1 MGTRF
6 DRDALWYFNQDISVE
21 NFKENFSSQP
31 AFGSPPAISVRATF
45 GESFS
50 MKMLFFVCAIV
61 LMTTV
66 SLRPAFATKEFG
78 EHFKKFYVDDS
89 KNEEFKK
96 LVAEAKC
103 NVCHIDGEN
112 KKKHNPF
119 GETLKAGGLLKKT
132 YAEMI
137 KKEPDKA
144 RKEIEEILKK
154 SEEKKAPGKD
164 KTFGERIEAGLLPG
178 GDAKGKQTTEKLIS
192 FNAPVAEFVE
202 LFDGKSTDG
211 WKINENPK
219 SWSIVDGCIVCQ
231 GERCHIFYVGDKKPF
246 KNFHFKADV
255 KTMPN
260 SNAGIYFHTEF
271 QEEGWPKKGFEC
283 QVNNSYKGDPRRT
296 SSLYSV
302 KDVLEPAAKDNEW
315 YTQEIIVQGKQVT
328 LKVNGKTL
336 VEYTEPNDQEA
347 GKDFERKLGEGT
359 FALQA
364 HDPGSKVYFKNLM
377 VKRLD

>member
-1 MGTRF
+1 
-6 DRDALWYFNQDISVE
+6 
-21 NFKENFSSQP
+21 
-31 AFGSPPAISVRATF
+31 
-45 GESFS
+45 
-50 MKMLFFVCAIV
+50 MKRLFFVCAV
-61 LMTTV
+61 ALMAVV
-66 SLRPAFATKEFG
+66 SSRPALATKEFSD
-78 EHFKKFYVDDS
+78 HFKKFYVDES

-103 NVCHIDGEN
+103 FICHV
-112 KKKHNPF
+112 
-119 GETLKAGGLLKKT
+119 GETKKPQNVYGLALKEAGLLKKT
-132 YAEMI
+132 YADMI

-144 RKEIEEILKK
+144 RKAINEIFKK
-154 SEEKKAPGKD
+154 TEEKKAEGKD
-164 KTFGERIEAGLLPG
+164 QSFGARIKAGQLPA
-178 GDAKGKQTTEKLIS
+178 GDTKGKQTTEKLTS
-192 FNAPVAEFVE
+192 FKVPAEEFVA
-202 LFDGKSTDG
+202 LFDGKSTEG

-219 SWSIVDGCIVCQ
+219 SWAVEDGCIVCE
-231 GERCHIFYVGDKKPF
+231 GERSHIFYVGDKKPF

-260 SNAGIYFHTEF
+260 SNAGIYFHTAF
-271 QEEGWPKKGFEC
+271 QDEGWPKKGFEC
-283 QVNNSYKGDPRRT
+283 QVNLSYKGDPRRT

-315 YTQEIIVQGKQVT
+315 YTQEIIVQGKQIT

-336 VEYTEPNDQEA
+336 VDYSEPKEQEA
-347 GKDFERKLGEGT
+347 GKDFERKIGEGT

>member
-1 MGTRF
+1 
-6 DRDALWYFNQDISVE
+6 
-21 NFKENFSSQP
+21 
-31 AFGSPPAISVRATF
+31 
-45 GESFS
+45 
-50 MKMLFFVCAIV
+50 MKMLFFVCAVALIA
-61 LMTTV
+61 TV
-66 SLRPAFATKEFG
+66 SFRPALATKEFG
-78 EHFKKFYVDDS
+78 EHFKKFYADDS

-119 GETLKAGGLLKKT
+119 GETLKVGGLLKKT

-154 SEEKKAPGKD
+154 AEDKKATGKD
-164 KTFGERIEAGLLPG
+164 KTFGDRIKAGLLPG
-178 GDAKGKQTTEKLIS
+178 GDAKGKQTTERLIS
-192 FNAPVAEFVE
+192 LSAPTAEFVE

-231 GERCHIFYVGDKKPF
+231 GERSHIFYVGDKKPF

>member
-1 MGTRF
+1 
-6 DRDALWYFNQDISVE
+6 
-21 NFKENFSSQP
+21 
-31 AFGSPPAISVRATF
+31 
-45 GESFS
+45 
-50 MKMLFFVCAIV
+50 MKRLFFVCAIA
-61 LMTTV
+61 LMATV
-66 SLRPAFATKEFG
+66 SSRTAFATKEFG
-78 EHFKKFYVDDS
+78 EHFGKYYVADS
-89 KNEEFKK
+89 KSEDFKK

-103 NVCHIDGEN
+103 NVCHIEGEN
-112 KKKHNPF
+112 KKKHNPY
-119 GETLKAGGLLKKT
+119 GETLKAAGLLKKT
-132 YAEMI
+132 FAEMI

-154 SEEKKAPGKD
+154 TEEKKASGKD
-164 KTFGERIEAGLLPG
+164 KTFGERIKAGLLPG

-192 FNAPVAEFVE
+192 FIAPVADFVD
-202 LFDGKSTDG
+202 LFDGKSLDG

-219 SWSIVDGCIVCQ
+219 SWAIEDGCLVCQ
-231 GERCHIFYVGDKKPF
+231 GDRSHLFYVGDKKPF

-260 SNAGIYFHTEF
+260 SNAGIYFHTAF
-271 QEEGWPKKGFEC
+271 QDEGWPKKGFEC

-315 YTQEIIVQGKQVT
+315 YTQEIIVQGKQIT

-336 VEYTEPNDQEA
+336 VEYTEPKDQEA